1 MNGAVESGERA
12 AKEIIQR
19 IENPSIDT
27 TILAASSIPPSEK
40 DMANELRGF
49 LSTTTLR
56 PTTTTVLFVLSAL
69 ILLMALLYQ
78 YLL

>member
-27 TILAASSIPPSEK
+27 SILAASSIPPNEK
-40 DMANELRGF
+40 EMANELRGF
-49 LSTTTLR
+49 LSTGGTLR
-56 PTTTTVLFVLSAL
+56 PTTVLLVLSAM